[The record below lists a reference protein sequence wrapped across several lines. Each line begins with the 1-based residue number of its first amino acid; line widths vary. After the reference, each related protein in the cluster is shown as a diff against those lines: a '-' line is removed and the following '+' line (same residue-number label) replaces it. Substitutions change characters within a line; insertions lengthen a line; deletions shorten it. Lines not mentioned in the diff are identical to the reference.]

1 MASSKKAQWQPVEI
15 DVEGDFEGLAGI
27 EEISDYNHIDI
38 ISIYNIESFRTEVQ
52 KQSKLDKKKKKKK
65 KTVTAKNN
73 FVEEEIE
80 QKEIEET
87 QFYPWNNIYVPVE
100 VSRALLEEGFME
112 PTEIQR
118 LTIPPAL
125 KGKRDILGAAE
136 TGSGKTLA
144 FAIPIIYGIM
154 KNLEL
159 SSRESDKENEEEAPV
174 SKNKLWALIL
184 TPTRELAIQVKNHI
198 ATAIK
203 YTPLKV
209 AVIVG
214 GMSADKQSR
223 LLKGEPHIVVATP
236 GRLWDLLNSN
246 EPHLAEIENI
256 RFLVIDET
264 DRMIETNHF
273 PELRTLL
280 LRINNDEEKMKK
292 RQNFVFSAT
301 LSLVHQLPAYTKKR
315 KRGKKIKKDPTP
327 EKKLEG
333 FIKLIGMTNP
343 KIVDITKKTGMATGL
358 QEAKILSVFEEK
370 DFYLYYLL
378 SVYPGRSLVF
388 CNSISCVRR
397 LASLLT
403 ALDMKPLPLHANMQ
417 QRQRLKNLDRFKSN
431 PKGLLLATDVAARG
445 LDIPSVE
452 HVIHYQVPR
461 TSETYI
467 HRSGRTARAQRTGL
481 TVLLIETNEIPVY
494 SRICTTLA
502 RDKDVPDLNV
512 DLNLLKMAK
521 ERVKLARQIDRISLD
536 IKKEKSK
543 IGWIEKTAEEMEL
556 VLDDDQLPSR
566 SDDYEVAK
574 KRKTLDLAKK
584 QLKELL
590 NVPMVSKSASGS
602 LENINNVIIPQKR
615 FKILKK
621 KRKVV

>member
-1 MASSKKAQWQPVEI
+1 MAASKKAQWQPVEI

-27 EEISDYNHIDI
+27 EEISDYN
-38 ISIYNIESFRTEVQ
+38 IESFRTSAQ
-52 KQSKLDKKKKKKK
+52 KQPKSEQHKKKKKKNVK
-65 KTVTAKNN
+65 AKNT
-73 FVEEEIE
+73 FVEKIID

-100 VSRALLEEGFME
+100 VSKALLEEGFME

-159 SSRESDKENEEEAPV
+159 SSKESDKENCEETNI
-174 SKNKLWALIL
+174 SRNKLWALIL

-214 GMSADKQSR
+214 GMSAEKQSR

-236 GRLWDLLNSN
+236 GRLWDLMNSN
-246 EPHLAEIENI
+246 EPHLADIENI

-273 PELRTLL
+273 PELRSLL
-280 LRINNDEEKMKK
+280 LRINNDEDKMKQ

-301 LSLVHQLPAYTKKR
+301 LSLVHQLPDYTKKR
-315 KRGKKIKKDPTP
+315 KRGKKIKKDPTS
-327 EKKLEG
+327 EKKLQG

-358 QEAKILSVFEEK
+358 TEAKILSVFEEK

-431 PKGLLLATDVAARG
+431 PRALLLATDVAARG

-467 HRSGRTARAQRTGL
+467 HRSGRTARAQKTGL
-481 TVLLIETNEIPVY
+481 TVLLIETNEVPVY
-494 SRICTTLA
+494 SRICSTLG
-502 RDKDVPDLNV
+502 RDKDVPDFNV

-521 ERVKLARQIDRISLD
+521 ERVKLARQIDSISLNL
-536 IKKEKSK
+536 KKEKSK
-543 IGWIEKTAEEMEL
+543 IGWIEKTAQEMEL
-556 VLDDDQLPSR
+556 VLDDDQLPNK

-574 KRKTLDLAKK
+574 KRKALDLAKK

-590 NVPMVSKSASGS
+590 NVPMASKSTGS
-602 LENINNVIIPQKR
+602 LESINNVIVPQK
-615 FKILKK
+615 KIKIVKK
-621 KRKVV
+621 KRKIV